1 MGSNYH
7 FSNSLNEI
15 GNLATGI
22 FKYDFDSSTGDIA
35 VGYISG
41 WLQNNI
47 GELNVL
53 IHACY
58 SGENPGLAVEEQA
71 IYRQVFLKNYYQK
84 LGRQAL
90 MGVSTSSSS
99 SSGSGSITVSDWT
112 ELREGDSY
120 IRRQALMASPATKV
134 TASRTYS
141 AYAQSADYNL
151 KDLLQRYTSFRGGPR
166 QIAGK
171 DAPE

>member
-1 MGSNYH
+1 
-7 FSNSLNEI
+7 
-15 GNLATGI
+15 
-22 FKYDFDSSTGDIA
+22 
-35 VGYISG
+35 
-41 WLQNNI
+41 
-47 GELNVL
+47 
-53 IHACY
+53 
-58 SGENPGLAVEEQA
+58 
-71 IYRQVFLKNYYQK
+71 
-84 LGRQAL
+84 

-166 QIAGK
+166 QVAGK